1 MEWNGKVEIKSST
14 QVKMAIPYALRYT
27 LINTDTDANVL
38 KWINEKSPGHLVIK
52 HTADEDVPH
61 DHWHALIWSDK
72 KPEALRKD
80 WSKSNPEVKGNKAYS
95 LTEIKKKSDE
105 DPVEA
110 YERYMCHGKEL
121 GDPVNVV
128 SAFGAKYTEEWFK
141 EQNQLYYSKQK
152 EFKKKEQKKSETKNL
167 VNDLLKECE
176 AAGLHERQ
184 DIVMKLV
191 QMYKK
196 ERRPMNTYYMRQV
209 STAVWSIIRGKE
221 ADQLICEEIMS
232 RI

>member
-1 MEWNGKVEIKSST
+1 MTS
-14 QVKMAIPYALRYT
+14 PYALRYT
-27 LINTDTDANVL
+27 LINKDTDANVL
-38 KWINEKSPGHLVIK
+38 KWINEKSPGHLVVR
-52 HTADEDVPH
+52 HEPDEDVNS

-72 KPEALRKD
+72 KIDALRKD
-80 WSKSNPEVKGNKAYS
+80 WSKANPEVRGNQAYS
-95 LTEIKKKSDE
+95 LTPITKKSDE
-105 DPVEA
+105 DPIQA

-128 SAFGAKYTEEWFK
+128 SAFGTKYTEEWFK
-141 EQNQLYYSKQK
+141 EQNRLFYEKRK
-152 EFKKKEQKKSETKNL
+152 EFKKKEKKISETKNL

-176 AAGLHERQ
+176 AAGIADRQ

-209 STAVWSIIRGKE
+209 STAVWSILRGKE
-221 ADQLICEEIMS
+221 ADQQIVDEIMS